1 MLSIAA
7 ADEPT
12 AAATQWFTEL
22 KAARV
27 TPEQV
32 LPLPANTRQL
42 FSNQRNPALFVRD
55 SYKTL
60 ATHIAG
66 REDTLLTGTPGKVGP
81 LGAWRFSGGGLKQAN
96 QGNWTGHLTNHT
108 IAWNVS

>member
-55 SYKTL
+55 SCKTL

-66 REDTLLTGTPGKVGP
+66 REDTLLTGTPGEVGA
-81 LGAWRFSGGGLKQAN
+81 LGCMEVFRGVL
-96 QGNWTGHLTNHT
+96 
-108 IAWNVS
+108 